1 MSSCPFNLHDTGGLR
16 LIWSVF
22 IMNTNSQQQQQLKWM
37 RIRIHRTRKEGEI
50 KSRDAEIQDDD
61 DGPCSSVLLLG
72 FVRESVLFA
81 IHYTNHPR
89 TYHVLL
95 SVNTPTPAISSNRV
109 QFNSIHGPTDGQS
122 SGCGFSP
129 TCRIFTFVGPTF
141 NLQGCTGR
149 NCGYIY
155 YSLWDTQGSKTRWG
169 RTGEGREENKWM

>member
-1 MSSCPFNLHDTGGLR
+1 MSSCPFNLHGGLAVNLVSVYNEYQQPAAPAAEVNENSNTSDEERGRYKEQGMLR
-16 LIWSVF
+16 LGMMMMVPALLYCFWGLSENRF
-22 IMNTNSQQQQQLKWM
+22 
-37 RIRIHRTRKEGEI
+37 
-50 KSRDAEIQDDD
+50 
-61 DGPCSSVLLLG
+61 CSL
-72 FVRESVLFA
+72 
-81 IHYTNHPR
+81 YTLYHPR

-95 SVNTPTPAISSNRV
+95 SVNTPAPPSSNRV

-155 YSLWDTQGSKTRWG
+155 YSS
-169 RTGEGREENKWM
+169 